1 MTLNDISRVK
11 DKSFPKFD
19 YQEDSQ
25 KRGKEK
31 VYQIIQ
37 ELKWTDKLQ
46 KLVDYGNVKIFKS
59 FKLRLEIDDEE
70 AATYAY

>member
-1 MTLNDISRVK
+1 MALNDISSVK
-11 DKSFPKFD
+11 DKSFPRSD

-25 KRGKEK
+25 KRRKEQ

-46 KLVDYGNVKIFKS
+46 KLVNYGNVKI
-59 FKLRLEIDDEE
+59 LRVSN
-70 AATYAY
+70 